1 MKRASDREAKERR
14 RETEDECTPAIE
26 REWKE
31 DSGYVVNADR
41 MYAVGLCG
49 GGRREREVRRRT

>member
-1 MKRASDREAKERR
+1 MWRERQSDREAKERR
-14 RETEDECTPAIE
+14 RETEDECTPAID

-41 MYAVGLCG
+41 MYAEGLYDG
-49 GGRREREVRRRT
+49 G